1 MPAIADPTVLP
12 TREQLLGALL
22 WDADSGVLM
31 WKPRSR
37 AGAAADGI
45 WVESWNTKNAGKPA
59 GTIREGKW
67 RGVRISFQ
75 GRMLLAHRIIWFLH
89 YGAWPEC
96 GIDHVNGDPS
106 DNRISNLRLASQ
118 AENSRNTR
126 RSRNNTSGHKGV
138 SWHKQRQRWR
148 ATIMVDYRAK
158 HLGLFDST
166 DEAALAY
173 RRAAAQLHGAF
184 ARFE

>member
-1 MPAIADPTVLP
+1 MPDIADPAVLP
-12 TREQLLGALL
+12 TREQLLDVLS
-22 WDADSGVLM
+22 WDIDRGVLV

-37 AGAAADGI
+37 LGMAGGGI
-45 WVESWNTKNAGKPA
+45 WVESWNVKYAGKPA

-96 GIDHVNGDPS
+96 GIDHINGDPS
-106 DNRISNLRLASQ
+106 DNRVSNMRLASQ

-126 RSRNNTSGHKGV
+126 RSRNNTSGRKGV

-148 ATIMVDYRAK
+148 ATIMVDYRTK
-158 HLGLFDST
+158 HLGLFDSI
-166 DEAALAY
+166 DEASQAY
-173 RRAAAQLHGAF
+173 CQAAIQLHGAF
-184 ARFE
+184 ARLD